1 MAELDPTTFRP
12 ETRALHSGQKPDPA
26 TNARA
31 VPIYATTSYVFD
43 DAAHAARLFGL
54 QEFGNIYTR
63 IMNPTTD
70 VFEQRV
76 AALEGGVAALGLASG
91 QAAETLSILNLA
103 RTGDNIVSSSSIYGG
118 TYNLFPHTLPK
129 IGITTTF
136 VDGTDPSA
144 FGRAIDEKTK
154 AVFLELIGNP
164 RLDIHDLASIADVA
178 HARGVPVIVDNTFAP
193 LLAQP
198 IKHGADIVIHSATK
212 WIGGHGTAIGGVVVD
227 GGTFDWAASASGS
240 SRTSSTR
247 IRRTTAISYTA
258 AFGNLAFILKLRVQG
273 LRDIGAALSPFNAFL
288 FLQGLETLP
297 LRITRHSEN
306 ALAVAK
312 WLETRPEVT
321 WVSYPGLESHPSHK
335 LAKRYLTGGF
345 GGVVTFGVKGGVEA
359 GRRLID
365 NVQIFSL
372 LANVGDAKSLIIH
385 PASTT
390 HSQLE
395 PEEQLATGTSPRT
408 SSGCRSVSST
418 STTSSQTSS
427 RRWPQPPPRTR
438 PTASSSAR
446 PGDGRAR
453 TTRAT
458 AVARPV
464 RSRWLVLRPGP
475 AASNRSLSGRSSSTI
490 GTTLPALTVAYRHDG
505 PGPDEAPAGPGDP
518 RADRVG
524 RRGRRLV
531 GAAHRAGPGARHGPV
546 RGPGGEPARRPLRD
560 DRPDLARS
568 RDRAAVRRRRSRA
581 SRRATRH
588 APNGASSMHSGSN
601 ASSSSSAARSAGW
614 SRSRSRSTR
623 PEAVRAVMPIA
634 APAATGPMAVAW
646 NHLQIQLID
655 RLGLDGLALAREL
668 AMTTYRSEADFD
680 ERFGRDDRARR
691 YAVDRQL
698 SRPSG
703 AKARSTDSTRR
714 HTAILAGAMDR
725 HDIGVAW
732 GGLDGAFARW
742 RAAGRD

>member
-1 MAELDPTTFRP
+1 MTELDPTTYRP

-76 AALEGGVAALGLASG
+76 AALEGGVAALGVASG

-103 RTGDNIVSSSSIYGG
+103 RAGDNIVSSSSLYGG
-118 TYNLFPHTLPK
+118 TYNLFTHTLPK
-129 IGITTTF
+129 IGITTTY
-136 VDGTDPSA
+136 VDGSDPSA
-144 FGRAIDEKTK
+144 FGRAINERTK

-164 RLDIHDLASIADVA
+164 RLDVHDLASIADVA

-227 GGTFDWAASASGS
+227 AGTFDWAASERFKEDFVDPDPSYHG
-240 SRTSSTR
+240 
-247 IRRTTAISYTA
+247 ISYTA

-273 LRDIGAALSPFNAFL
+273 LRDLGAALSPFNAFL

-335 LAKRYLTGGF
+335 LAKRYLTGGY
-345 GGVVTFGVKGGVEA
+345 GGIVTFGVKGGVEA

-365 NVQIFSL
+365 SVQIFSL

-395 PEEQLATGTSPRT
+395 PEEQLATGVTDDLIRL
-408 SSGCRSVSST
+408 SVGLEHVDDLIEDLE
-418 STTSSQTSS
+418 Q
-427 RRWPQPPPRTR
+427 
-438 PTASSSAR
+438 ALA
-446 PGDGRAR
+446 A
-453 TTRAT
+453 AT
-458 AVARPV
+458 AENPADGELVGAAGGPSH
-464 RSRWLVLRPGP
+464 SRGSRGRVLRSGP
-475 AASNRSLSGRSSSTI
+475 AASKRSPWGHSTWTTGRRCRTSWSPTATTVRVRRSRRRSSS
-490 GTTLPALTVAYRHDG
+490 
-505 PGPDEAPAGPGDP
+505 
-518 RADRVG
+518 
-524 RRGRRLV
+524 
-531 GAAHRAGPGARHGPV
+531 
-546 RGPGGEPARRPLRD
+546 
-560 DRPDLARS
+560 
-568 RDRAAVRRRRSRA
+568 
-581 SRRATRH
+581 
-588 APNGASSMHSGSN
+588 SM
-601 ASSSSSAARSAGW
+601 
-614 SRSRSRSTR
+614 
-623 PEAVRAVMPIA
+623 P
-634 APAATGPMAVAW
+634 
-646 NHLQIQLID
+646 
-655 RLGLDGLALAREL
+655 
-668 AMTTYRSEADFD
+668 
-680 ERFGRDDRARR
+680 
-691 YAVDRQL
+691 
-698 SRPSG
+698 
-703 AKARSTDSTRR
+703 
-714 HTAILAGAMDR
+714 
-725 HDIGVAW
+725 
-732 GGLDGAFARW
+732 
-742 RAAGRD
+742 

>member
-1 MAELDPTTFRP
+1 MTELDPTTFRP
-12 ETRALHSGQKPDPA
+12 ETRALHSGQKPDPT

-76 AALEGGVAALGLASG
+76 AALEGGVAALGVASG

-103 RTGDNIVSSSSIYGG
+103 RAGDNIVSSSSLYGG
-118 TYNLFPHTLPK
+118 TYNLFTHTLPK
-129 IGITTTF
+129 IGITTTY
-136 VDGTDPSA
+136 VDGSDPSA
-144 FGRAIDEKTK
+144 FGRAINEKTK

-164 RLDIHDLASIADVA
+164 RLDVHDLASIADVA

-227 GGTFDWAASASGS
+227 AGTFDWTASERFKQDFVDPDPSYNG
-240 SRTSSTR
+240 
-247 IRRTTAISYTA
+247 ISYTG

-306 ALAVAK
+306 ALAVAR

-321 WVSYPGLESHPSHK
+321 WVSYPGLPSHPSYK
-335 LAKRYLTGGF
+335 LAQRYLTGGF
-345 GGVVTFGVKGGVEA
+345 GGIVTFGVKGGAEA

-395 PEEQLATGTSPRT
+395 PEEQASTGVTDDLVRLSVGLEHIDDLLADLEQALG
-408 SSGCRSVSST
+408 
-418 STTSSQTSS
+418 
-427 RRWPQPPPRTR
+427 
-438 PTASSSAR
+438 A
-446 PGDGRAR
+446 
-453 TTRAT
+453 AT
-458 AVARPV
+458 ADAN
-464 RSRWLVLRPGP
+464 
-475 AASNRSLSGRSSSTI
+475 A
-490 GTTLPALTVAYRHDG
+490 DG
-505 PGPDEAPAGPGDP
+505 E
-518 RADRVG
+518 
-524 RRGRRLV
+524 LV
-531 GAAHRAGPGARHGPV
+531 GAAG
-546 RGPGGEPARRPLRD
+546 
-560 DRPDLARS
+560 
-568 RDRAAVRRRRSRA
+568 
-581 SRRATRH
+581 
-588 APNGASSMHSGSN
+588 
-601 ASSSSSAARSAGW
+601 
-614 SRSRSRSTR
+614 
-623 PEAVRAVMPIA
+623 
-634 APAATGPMAVAW
+634 
-646 NHLQIQLID
+646 
-655 RLGLDGLALAREL
+655 
-668 AMTTYRSEADFD
+668 
-680 ERFGRDDRARR
+680 
-691 YAVDRQL
+691 
-698 SRPSG
+698 
-703 AKARSTDSTRR
+703 
-714 HTAILAGAMDR
+714 
-725 HDIGVAW
+725 
-732 GGLDGAFARW
+732 
-742 RAAGRD
+742 